1 MIEKLENKDRVLKS
15 SRTPSFRIEA
25 ESGKS
30 VSSYCFFG
38 VFSISEVSDTHVS
51 LSVRG
56 GAVDVFGTGLA
67 LILYE
72 GRSAEVKGRVEKI
85 EISQHKIKL
94 SEVKNEN

>member
-1 MIEKLENKDRVLKS
+1 M
-15 SRTPSFRIEA
+15 
-25 ESGKS
+25 
-30 VSSYCFFG
+30 
-38 VFSISEVSDTHVS
+38 S